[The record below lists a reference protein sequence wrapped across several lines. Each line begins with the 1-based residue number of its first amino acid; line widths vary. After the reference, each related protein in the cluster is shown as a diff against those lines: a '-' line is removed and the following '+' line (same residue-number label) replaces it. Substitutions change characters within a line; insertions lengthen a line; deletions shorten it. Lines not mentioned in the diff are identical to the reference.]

1 MNIIVPE
8 IRMKITKRP
17 SVTCTM
23 VDVELLRV
31 LRLKYASRF
40 WR

>member
-1 MNIIVPE
+1 MIPR
-8 IRMKITKRP
+8 IRIKITKRL

-31 LRLKYASRF
+31 LRLK
-40 WR
+40 